1 MRRGYASWQ
10 VKAKLHKAAFRGH
23 TLRAHPLDPISFL
36 SMHSPD
42 TIAALATPPG
52 VGALAIIRMS
62 GPQSCAILQACTGRT
77 RPLEP
82 RRATLVR
89 VCSASG
95 LVLDEAVATWFAAP
109 ASFTGEDVVE
119 LCCHGG
125 LLVSRRVLERLL
137 ACGAR
142 PAEPGEFSRRAF
154 ENGRMDLTQ
163 AEAVMDVISAG
174 SDLALR
180 AAHNQLHGVLS
191 RRVEAAADRLIS
203 VTAHVEAYIDFPEED
218 IAPDTAA
225 ELLAGLDSVA
235 ADLRALLATADE
247 GRLLR
252 EGVRTAIIGAPNV
265 GKSSLLNCLLGYERA
280 IVSPTAGTTRDTV
293 EAAVTLGSL
302 RLHLID
308 TAGLHESADAIERA
322 GMERSRRAGAEAD
335 LVLMVADASLPPQL
349 AELGEE
355 LCNTPRLLLLNKCDL
370 PEHPGW
376 KAYPDALRLSCLS
389 GEGLSSLTASIEKLF
404 LHVPEEVDSFTAINT
419 RHRYALGQA
428 LEALAQ
434 ARASLQA
441 GESPELTD
449 VSLRDALDALGSIT
463 GRIDTEDILSRVFAT
478 FCLGK

>member
-1 MRRGYASWQ
+1 
-10 VKAKLHKAAFRGH
+10 
-23 TLRAHPLDPISFL
+23 
-36 SMHSPD
+36 MHSTD

-52 VGALAIIRMS
+52 VGALAIIRLS
-62 GPQSCAILQACTGRT
+62 GPQAHEILLACTKRP

-89 VCSASG
+89 VLSAAG
-95 LVLDEAVATWFAAP
+95 HVLDEAVATWFAAP

-125 LLVSRRVLERLL
+125 LLVTRRVLERLL

-154 ENGRMDLTQ
+154 ENGRLDLTQ

-191 RRVEAAADRLIS
+191 RRVEDAADRLIS
-203 VTAHVEAYIDFPEED
+203 ITAHLEAYIDFPEED
-218 IAPDTAA
+218 IAPDTSA
-225 ELLAGLDSVA
+225 ELLAGLQGIEA
-235 ADLRALLATADE
+235 ELRALLATADE

-265 GKSSLLNCLLGYERA
+265 GKSSLLNRLLGYERA

-293 EAAVTLGSL
+293 EASLTLGSL

-308 TAGLHESADAIERA
+308 TAGLHESADALERA
-322 GMERSRRAGAEAD
+322 GMERSRRASAEAD
-335 LVLMVADASLPPQL
+335 LVLMVADASQPPALP
-349 AELGEE
+349 ELGDE
-355 LCNTPRLLLLNKCDL
+355 LATTPRLLLLNKCDL

-376 KAYPDALRLSCLS
+376 AKLPESRATTTLRLSCHRGDGLPA
-389 GEGLSSLTASIEKLF
+389 LSSAIEQLF
-404 LHVPEEVDSFTAINT
+404 LHLPEEVDSFTAINT
-419 RHRYALGQA
+419 RHRHALGQA
-428 LEALAQ
+428 LEALSQAQ
-434 ARASLQA
+434 ESLRA

-449 VSLRDALDALGSIT
+449 VPLRDALDALGSIT
-463 GRIDTEDILSRVFAT
+463 GRIDTEDILSRVFST